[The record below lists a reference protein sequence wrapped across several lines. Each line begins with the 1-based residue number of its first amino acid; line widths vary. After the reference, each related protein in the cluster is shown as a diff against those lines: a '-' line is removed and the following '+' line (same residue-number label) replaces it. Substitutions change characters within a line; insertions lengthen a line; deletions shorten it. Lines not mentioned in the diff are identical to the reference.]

1 MGSYKRFCTEKATE
15 LNELPTSLTD
25 STPTPDEVSKVRK
38 LLTQL
43 TDRFDRMY
51 TKWEV
56 LVDEITDDAVYTKCE
71 MDYKDSKVTVT
82 RQTKAAEA
90 FLKNAPTN
98 GTVQPN
104 VAGTTS
110 VKIDE
115 LLQPKELLLLSMT
128 LEEADQWFRN
138 FRAFLKHNERALAN
152 QDISVIRALLNKSIE
167 AKLSSTLRAHP
178 DVEVTTLIADRIG
191 CLDKLREMFL
201 EKNQLWLRRHHYFK
215 CIQQMGETVND

>member
-51 TKWEV
+51 TKWEG
-56 LVDEITDDAVYTKCE
+56 LVDEITNDAVYTNCE
-71 MDYKDSKVTVT
+71 KDYEDSKVTVI
-82 RQTKAAEA
+82 RQIKATEA

-115 LLQPKELLLLSMT
+115 LPKPKELLLLSMT
-128 LEEADQWFRN
+128 LEEANKWFRN
-138 FRAFLKHNERALAN
+138 F
-152 QDISVIRALLNKSIE
+152 
-167 AKLSSTLRAHP
+167 
-178 DVEVTTLIADRIG
+178 
-191 CLDKLREMFL
+191 
-201 EKNQLWLRRHHYFK
+201 
-215 CIQQMGETVND
+215 